1 MPTKHPGR
9 YDQDVS
15 KGKNAAHPDT
25 RKILTDLV
33 MANATNISVSEE
45 DWGRKHAD
53 WAEKAGLVNTE
64 ILSADETE
72 RYLLSCSIF

>member
-1 MPTKHPGR
+1 M
-9 YDQDVS
+9 
-15 KGKNAAHPDT
+15 
-25 RKILTDLV
+25 LTDLV
-33 MANATNISVSEE
+33 MANATDISVSEE

-53 WAEKAGLVNTE
+53 WAEKAGLVKTE